1 MKQHVPSQ
9 SPSESRSQSSLPSP
23 VGCGQDLT
31 RGEAKFADEAMSP
44 VPVPSPV
51 RDSVGLAHS
60 VTLDLGLWTLDS
72 NQRVPARLLI
82 YPGGALRPA
91 SAPGPRGIPFS
102 LPVATPIAEARVSRS
117 VETSCEG

>member
-82 YPGGALRPA
+82 CSERTPTGLR
-91 SAPGPRGIPFS
+91 
-102 LPVATPIAEARVSRS
+102 SRPKRDT
-117 VETSCEG
+117 V